1 MLRFRLNLKYG
12 KKSFFSDGCYS
23 GKLRV
28 VRLERISFFGGP
40 YLILPL
46 GDTRKS
52 FLRVATSGEPKALKY
67 KSLKPK
73 SKKESSHESKKREA
87 KILKP

>member
-1 MLRFRLNLKYG
+1 MAAIPGNCE
-12 KKSFFSDGCYS
+12 SSDWNES
-23 GKLRV
+23 V
-28 VRLERISFFGGP
+28 FFGGP
-40 YLILPL
+40 YLVLPL